1 MSLGLVLVH
10 LAVGTVVL
18 LSIGSGFIIGRA
30 RLSQL
35 LKHLRP
41 RLLGAAPYVALLAVV
56 LFANSRL
63 RTVAQDVSWLVGFEI
78 TSLIYAAE
86 GDLVPWIQSFASPP
100 LTVLFSAIYVYGYV
114 FLLTFP
120 VLAYLALADD
130 RPLRTT
136 CLAYSYNY
144 TLGLVLYVLFIAYGP
159 RNLLVPTVESLMY
172 TTWPESQLL
181 TAQVNAN
188 TNVFPSLHASLSAT
202 VVLLAYRTRATYPR
216 WLVVSTILGGAI
228 VLSTMYLGI
237 HWGVDV
243 LAGAILGVAS
253 VIVAERW
260 DPVAWLRRR
269 VDRVDAGE
277 ADGGLDR
284 TRGN

>member
-1 MSLGLVLVH
+1 MSLVTMLVEVTL
-10 LAVGTVVL
+10 GTVL
-18 LSIGSGFIIGRA
+18 LLGIASALVIGRA

-35 LKHLRP
+35 QDELRP
-41 RLLGAAPYVALLAVV
+41 RLLGALPYLALLGVV

-63 RTVAQDVSWLVGFEI
+63 RTVAQDLSWLVGLEI
-78 TSLIYAAE
+78 TSAIYAIE

-100 LTVLFSAIYVYGYV
+100 LTMLFSATYVFGYV

-120 VLAYLALADD
+120 ILAYLALEDD

-144 TLGLVLYVLFIAYGP
+144 AIGLGLYVLFIAYGP
-159 RNLLVPTVESLMY
+159 RNLLVPVVESLMY

-216 WLVVSTILGGAI
+216 WLAISTVLGGAI
-228 VLSTMYLGI
+228 MLSTMYLGI
-237 HWGVDV
+237 HWGLDV
-243 LAGAILGVAS
+243 LGGIVLGVAS
-253 VIVAERW
+253 VLVAERW
-260 DPVAWLRRR
+260 DPVEWLGRR
-269 VDRVDAGE
+269 VGRADAPEVDEGV
-277 ADGGLDR
+277 GR
-284 TRGN
+284 TRGD